1 MNGGLR
7 PAVHRFC
14 QTESMSKGRW
24 ILVLGGL
31 TIGLVVAAGWLI
43 FRDTTTPVGADVVR
57 SQFDGEVG
65 SYPGEPGVY
74 RYRTTGFEQVD
85 ALSGG
90 RHEYPA
96 ETFMTI
102 TLSEC
107 GPVVRWDALA
117 ERWIDWEHCGSNL
130 AVTVSSTYHEWFGIP
145 DLEEEICVEPRPIA
159 GAAGDLTT
167 TICSTPGTVE
177 TYETTIVGQEVLEVG
192 GVPIETTHLR
202 RTSSLTSR
210 STGTAVVEV
219 WRVSG
224 TALMVRMEVSRSSV
238 TPSAIGD
245 VTYVEEFTLNLIGLT
260 PGS

>member
-1 MNGGLR
+1 
-7 PAVHRFC
+7 
-14 QTESMSKGRW
+14 MSKGRW
-24 ILVLGGL
+24 ILVFGGL
-31 TIGLVVAAGWLI
+31 IIGFVVAVGWLM
-43 FRDTTTPVGADVVR
+43 FRDTTTPVGADVVER
-57 SQFDGEVG
+57 QFDGEVG
-65 SYPGEPGVY
+65 SLPGEPGVY
-74 RYRTTGFEQVD
+74 RYLTTGFEEVD

-130 AVTVSSTYHEWFGIP
+130 AVTMSSTYHEWFGIP
-145 DLEEEICVEPRPIA
+145 DLEEETCVEPRPIA
-159 GAAGDLTT
+159 GAAGGLTT
-167 TICSTPGTVE
+167 TICDTQGTLE

-202 RTSSLTSR
+202 RTSSLTEG

-224 TALMVRMEVSRSSV
+224 TALIVRMEVSRSSV
-238 TPSAIGD
+238 TPSPIGD
-245 VTYVEEFTLNLIGLT
+245 VTYVEEFTLDLIGLP

>member
-1 MNGGLR
+1 
-7 PAVHRFC
+7 
-14 QTESMSKGRW
+14 MSKGRW

-202 RTSSLTSR
+202 RTSSLTGG

>member
-1 MNGGLR
+1 
-7 PAVHRFC
+7 
-14 QTESMSKGRW
+14 MSKGRW
-24 ILVLGGL
+24 ILAIGGL
-31 TIGLVVAAGWLI
+31 TLGLVVTTGWLI
-43 FRDTTTPVGADVVR
+43 FRDTTTSVAADVVQSR
-57 SQFDGEVG
+57 FDGEVG
-65 SYPGEPGVY
+65 SLPGEPGVY
-74 RYRTTGFEQVD
+74 RYWTTGFEQVN

-90 RHEYPA
+90 RHEYPS

-145 DLEEEICVEPRPIA
+145 DLEEEICVDPRPIA
-159 GAAGDLTT
+159 GAAGDLTV
-167 TICSTPGTVE
+167 TICDTQGTFE

-192 GVPIETTHLR
+192 GVSIETTHLR
-202 RTSSLTSR
+202 RTSLLTSG

-224 TALMVRMEVSRSSV
+224 TALIVRMEVSRSSV

-245 VTYVEEFTLNLIGLT
+245 VTYVEDFTLDLIGLI